1 METSKQIINSLFSLM
16 DTLKDD
22 NIIQFK
28 TNLILLLENE
38 SEVNGF
44 NYSHI
49 DKFNENNIK
58 LSFDKKEE
66 NTVFIDENRLY
77 DLKSKNKKDRYL
89 ACKNILKDFYNQISY
104 FRKYRLITNKN
115 YFSNY
120 ILKLAKIFILNSN
133 FNTKYN
139 KYLNDEVTRYIKKHK
154 GNLLLKYPVLSLEYD
169 INTYDRKSISNLY
182 NEMKISNENYY
193 GNEKLL
199 DNNKKL
205 YYEII
210 NDSLNYLDINDRKD
224 LVEEFNNYELLKYFN
239 ELKDY
244 NNKNKYNNSNVNNL
258 IKYIEEIEGNS
269 SNIYKVIYGKD
280 NNEGISSS
288 NK

>member
-58 LSFDKKEE
+58 LSFDKNED
-66 NTVFIDENRLY
+66 NTIFIDENRLY

-104 FRKYRLITNKN
+104 FRKYRLITNKD

>member
-1 METSKQIINSLFSLM
+1 METSKQIINSLFSIM

-38 SEVNGF
+38 SEINGF

-104 FRKYRLITNKN
+104 FRKYKLITNKN

-133 FNTKYN
+133 FNAKYN

-154 GNLLLKYPVLSLEYD
+154 GNILLKYPVLSLEYD

-182 NEMKISNENYY
+182 NEMKISNENYF

-210 NDSLNYLDINDRKD
+210 NDSLSYLDINDRKD

-280 NNEGISSS
+280 NNEGISGS

>member
-58 LSFDKKEE
+58 LSFDKNED
-66 NTVFIDENRLY
+66 NTIFIDENRLN
-77 DLKSKNKKDRYL
+77 DLKSKNKNDRYL

-104 FRKYRLITNKN
+104 FRKYRLITNKD

-182 NEMKISNENYY
+182 NEMKISNENYF

-258 IKYIEEIEGNS
+258 IKYIEEIDGNS

>member
-58 LSFDKKEE
+58 LSFDKNED
-66 NTVFIDENRLY
+66 NTIFIDENRLY

>member
-49 DKFNENNIK
+49 DKFNEN
-58 LSFDKKEE
+58 KKEK

-133 FNTKYN
+133 FNAKYN